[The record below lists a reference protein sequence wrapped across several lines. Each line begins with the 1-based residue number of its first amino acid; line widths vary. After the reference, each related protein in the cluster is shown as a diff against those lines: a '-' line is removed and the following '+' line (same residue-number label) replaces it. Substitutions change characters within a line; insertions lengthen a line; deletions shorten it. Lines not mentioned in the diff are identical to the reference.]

1 MANNTKIRGITIEL
15 SADTQGISD
24 GLKEVRSSLSQTQKS
39 LKDVDKL
46 LKFNPSNTDLLKQK
60 QEYLGKA
67 VQDTRKK
74 LEEEKQLLEQ
84 LQNAGNSDKTREQQ
98 NALQREIIETTNK
111 LKDLEKQA
119 KDAASVLGTKMQQ
132 AGEKLKD
139 VGDKISSVG
148 NKLTVGVT
156 APIVAAATAAAKFAS
171 DYDENLNKV
180 EASFGDAADSVK
192 QWATTATESFGM
204 SESAALEL
212 TAQFGD
218 MGTSMGL
225 SNEEAAQMST
235 SLAGLAGDLASFKNI
250 STDRAMNALTGIFTG
265 QTKALQGLGVVMNE
279 VNLTKFAED
288 QGKVYKNMTEAEKVM
303 LRYQYVMS
311 RTKNAQGDY
320 ARTSDG
326 AANSLRTLKATLE
339 NLAVTLGK
347 EVLPLITPLIQKLTA
362 GIKKLNEMD
371 PKTKKLVVTL
381 LGIAAAMGPILSVG
395 GKAVSL
401 VGTVVKDVGKLITA
415 MAGQKV
421 ATDAATASQSKFNLS
436 LLANPI
442 VAVTAAIIAA
452 IAAITAIT
460 YALAK
465 ASDES
470 VKFKDNATAIA
481 SAAKENSSAVQSMAD
496 NAAASI
502 AKMQAQ
508 EQVTDELIGTIERLS
523 DKENK
528 SSAEIKELNDAVRKL
543 NDIYPDLNLQYDAAA
558 DNLNMTNKELRNNIK
573 LTQNQAKVA
582 AYAKIYNELLA
593 KQTQLQIDQI
603 AIQNQLNAAE
613 QEHGDLIEKASS
625 RGAANILYM
634 DEAKSAKYAADGVKE
649 LGNALTENE
658 RAQASSAA
666 QMEVITQEMAS
677 MGITV
682 DPVTGTFEEFSE
694 AVDEATDS
702 MEESNNAITES
713 TNRLQYEQTVH
724 DTFAQAVIKSYHD
737 LRDAVVNSIETQ
749 ISWLDKY
756 EAAQTVSASEIEKNL
771 TEQIKG
777 VEEWQTNLVKLAD
790 MGINQGL
797 LKYLMDMGPKGA
809 GYVRGLVEGGADE
822 LSKINKLWEEA
833 MGVET
838 LATETGEELKGVIQD
853 LIPGFED
860 LGYQT
865 GAGFA
870 RGMNKA
876 QTLVNNAASAM
887 TRAAV
892 DTGRNVL
899 GIASP
904 SKVFAWIGE
913 MTGLGFE
920 QGLKN
925 SFGAA
930 DKWLSTEL
938 SSFSQPGID
947 NAAIYNAIRSGAGDA
962 SINVY
967 LDDRELTRGLKGL
980 GVSFA

>member
-288 QGKVYKNMTEAEKVM
+288 QGKVYKQMTEAEKVM

-311 RTKNAQGDY
+311 RTQNAQGDY

-347 EVLPLITPLIQKLTA
+347 EVLPLITPLIQKLTE
-362 GIKKLNEMD
+362 GIKKINEMD

-381 LGIAAAMGPILSVG
+381 LGVAAAIGPIVSIG

-401 VGTVVKDVGKLITA
+401 IGTIVGGVGQLITRIA
-415 MAGQKV
+415 AHTVASGAEAV
-421 ATDAATASQSKFNLS
+421 ATEGAAVAQTHLNAAM
-436 LLANPI
+436 LANPI
-442 VAVTAAIIAA
+442 VALVAG
-452 IAAITAIT
+452 ITALVGVLAV
-460 YALAK
+460 YASNADWAGKRMEELNKQVKASNSAFSEQKESFKTEQSDIDKLTSKLAK
-465 ASDES
+465 LQKKEELSADEKLEMAAG
-470 VKFKDNATAIA
+470 VKRLN
-481 SAAKENSSAVQSMAD
+481 
-496 NAAASI
+496 
-502 AKMQAQ
+502 
-508 EQVTDELIGTIERLS
+508 ELMPE
-523 DKENK
+523 
-528 SSAEIKELNDAVRKL
+528 
-543 NDIYPDLNLQYDAAA
+543 LNLQID
-558 DNLNMTNKELRNNIK
+558 KES
-573 LTQNQAKVA
+573 
-582 AYAKIYNELLA
+582 
-593 KQTQLQIDQI
+593 
-603 AIQNQLNAAE
+603 
-613 QEHGDLIEKASS
+613 G
-625 RGAANILYM
+625 
-634 DEAKSAKYAADGVKE
+634 
-649 LGNALTENE
+649 
-658 RAQASSAA
+658 
-666 QMEVITQEMAS
+666 
-677 MGITV
+677 
-682 DPVTGTFEEFSE
+682 
-694 AVDEATDS
+694 
-702 MEESNNAITES
+702 
-713 TNRLQYEQTVH
+713 
-724 DTFAQAVIKSYHD
+724 
-737 LRDAVVNSIETQ
+737 
-749 ISWLDKY
+749 
-756 EAAQTVSASEIEKNL
+756 
-771 TEQIKG
+771 
-777 VEEWQTNLVKLAD
+777 KLAD
-790 MGINQGL
+790 ATGKVIENTDALKENFDAAYKVYELEKNDELRSASLDHYNESMTARNEAETRLNQLIEERNALSQQDATASNIAKFNELTNAINEAQAAYDNADQGAADAKATFESLAEATEEVTEAVAASTEAVNSNIPSWNELSASQKASAEAVAQAYTDMKNAVIDSIQSQMDMFEQFEQAEAMGTEELLNNMQSQVDGVRDWEQNLTTLADRGINQNL
-797 LKYLMDMGPKGA
+797 LQYLLQMGPKGSRYVQSFVNMSDEEFARANALWQESLDIKGLTDEIGQDLTDGLADVA
-809 GYVRGLVEGGADE
+809 GQMDTTGLNLAQGLARGISSGKGLVIAAAKDMARAT
-822 LSKINKLWEEA
+822 IDTTRNV
-833 MGVET
+833 MGV
-838 LATETGEELKGVIQD
+838 
-853 LIPGFED
+853 
-860 LGYQT
+860 
-865 GAGFA
+865 
-870 RGMNKA
+870 
-876 QTLVNNAASAM
+876 S
-887 TRAAV
+887 
-892 DTGRNVL
+892 
-899 GIASP
+899 SP
-904 SKVFAWIGE
+904 SKVFKWIGE

-920 QGLKN
+920 QGLKD

-930 DKWLSTEL
+930 DKWLSNEL
-938 SSFSQPGID
+938 SSFSTPKID
-947 NAAIYNAIRSGAGDA
+947 SEAIYSAVRDGAGAA

>member
-15 SADTQGISD
+15 SADTQGISE

-74 LEEEKQLLEQ
+74 LEEEKKLLEQ

-119 KDAASVLGTKMQQ
+119 KDAASVLGTQMQQ
-132 AGEKLKD
+132 AGDKLKD

-171 DYDENLNKV
+171 DYDENMNKV

-326 AANSLRTLKATLE
+326 AANSLRTLKASLE

-347 EVLPLITPLIQKLTA
+347 EVLPLITPLIQKLTE
-362 GIKKLNEMD
+362 GIKKINEMD

-381 LGIAAAMGPILSVG
+381 LGVAAAIGPIVSIG

-401 VGTVVKDVGKLITA
+401 IGTIVGGVGKLITSIA
-415 MAGQKV
+415 AHTVASGAEAV
-421 ATDAATASQSKFNLS
+421 ATEGAAVAQTHLNAAM
-436 LLANPI
+436 LANPI
-442 VAVTAAIIAA
+442 VALVAG
-452 IAAITAIT
+452 ITALVGVLAV
-460 YALAK
+460 YASNADWAGKRMEELNKQVKASNSAFSEQKESFKTEQSDIDKLTNKLAK
-465 ASDES
+465 LQKKEELSADEKLEMAAG
-470 VKFKDNATAIA
+470 VKRLN
-481 SAAKENSSAVQSMAD
+481 
-496 NAAASI
+496 
-502 AKMQAQ
+502 
-508 EQVTDELIGTIERLS
+508 ELMPE
-523 DKENK
+523 
-528 SSAEIKELNDAVRKL
+528 
-543 NDIYPDLNLQYDAAA
+543 LNLQIDKESGKLADATGKVIENTDALKENFDAAYKVYEMEKN
-558 DNLNMTNKELRNNIK
+558 DELRSAS
-573 LTQNQAKVA
+573 LDH
-582 AYAKIYNELLA
+582 YNESMTARNEAETRL
-593 KQTQLQIDQI
+593 
-603 AIQNQLNAAE
+603 NQLMEERNALSQQDAT
-613 QEHGDLIEKASS
+613 
-625 RGAANILYM
+625 AANI
-634 DEAKSAKYAADGVKE
+634 AKFNE
-649 LGNALTENE
+649 LTNAINE
-658 RAQASSAA
+658 AQAAYNNADQGAKDAKATFESLAEATEEVTEAVAASTEAVNSNIPSWNELSASQKA
-666 QMEVITQEMAS
+666 SAEAVGQAYTNMKNAVIDSIQSQMDM
-677 MGITV
+677 
-682 DPVTGTFEEFSE
+682 FEEFEQAE
-694 AVDEATDS
+694 AIGTEELLKNMQSQVDGVRDW
-702 MEESNNAITES
+702 
-713 TNRLQYEQTVH
+713 EQ
-724 DTFAQAVIKSYHD
+724 
-737 LRDAVVNSIETQ
+737 
-749 ISWLDKY
+749 
-756 EAAQTVSASEIEKNL
+756 NL
-771 TEQIKG
+771 T
-777 VEEWQTNLVKLAD
+777 TLAD
-790 MGINQGL
+790 RGINQNL
-797 LKYLMDMGPKGA
+797 LQYLLEMGPKGSR
-809 GYVRGLVEGGADE
+809 YVQSFVNMSDEEFARANELWQESLDIKGLTDEIGRDLTEGLADVASQMDTTGLNLAQGLARGISSGKGLVIAAAKDMARATVDTTR
-822 LSKINKLWEEA
+822 NV
-833 MGVET
+833 MGV
-838 LATETGEELKGVIQD
+838 
-853 LIPGFED
+853 
-860 LGYQT
+860 
-865 GAGFA
+865 
-870 RGMNKA
+870 
-876 QTLVNNAASAM
+876 S
-887 TRAAV
+887 
-892 DTGRNVL
+892 
-899 GIASP
+899 SP
-904 SKVFAWIGE
+904 SKVFKWIGE

-947 NAAIYNAIRSGAGDA
+947 TNAIYSAIRSGAGDA

>member
-15 SADTQGISD
+15 SADTQGISE

-74 LEEEKQLLEQ
+74 LEEEKKLLEQ

-111 LKDLEKQA
+111 LKDLEKQS
-119 KDAASVLGTKMQQ
+119 KEAASVLGTKMQE
-132 AGEKLKD
+132 AGKKLQE
-139 VGDKISSVG
+139 VGQKISSVG

-192 QWATTATESFGM
+192 KWATTATESFGM

-288 QGKVYKNMTEAEKVM
+288 QGKVYKQMSEAERVM

-326 AANSLRTLKATLE
+326 AANSLRTLKASLE

-347 EVLPLITPLIQKLTA
+347 EVLPLITPLIQKLTE

-371 PKTKKLVVTL
+371 PKTKKLVTTL
-381 LGIAAAMGPILSVG
+381 LGIAAAIGPILSIG

-401 VGTVVKDVGKLITA
+401 VGSFTAAFGKLNTV
-415 MAGQKV
+415 MM
-421 ATDAATASQSKFNLS
+421 
-436 LLANPI
+436 ANPI
-442 VAVTAAIIAA
+442 LAVV
-452 IAAITAIT
+452 AAITALVG
-460 YALAK
+460 ALAAYEFGADS
-465 ASDES
+465 ASNRMIALNKE
-470 VKFKDNATAIA
+470 VKEANDAFNETNEAI
-481 SAAKENSSAVQSMAD
+481 KT
-496 NAAASI
+496 
-502 AKMQAQ
+502 
-508 EQVTDELIGTIERLS
+508 EQTDVKNLTERV
-523 DKENK
+523 
-528 SSAEIKELNDAVRKL
+528 KELNKKEHLSNAEKTQMAAMVQQLNKL
-543 NDIYPDLNLQYDAAA
+543 MPELNLEIDKQ
-558 DNLNMTNKELRNNIK
+558 TGK
-573 LTQNQAKVA
+573 LTQNTA
-582 AYAKIYNELLA
+582 ALEKNFEAALKKYNLEKDQERMTAALEHYNEQLERRAEAESRIAEYQAELA
-593 KQTQLQIDQI
+593 KY
-603 AIQNQLNAAE
+603 
-613 QEHGDLIEKASS
+613 QEMEASS
-625 RGAANILYM
+625 GSFGTYQNTIDDLTIALNEAYKAFADASVGAAM
-634 DEAKSAKYAADGVKE
+634 A
-649 LGNALTENE
+649 ENE
-658 RAQASSAA
+658 YAGLADTVEEVNEAVVVSTESVRSNIPAWNELSASQRASAEAVGQAYTNMKNAVIDSIQA
-666 QMEVITQEMAS
+666 QMDM
-677 MGITV
+677 
-682 DPVTGTFEEFSE
+682 FEEFEQAE
-694 AVDEATDS
+694 AMGTEELLSNMQSQVDGVRDW
-702 MEESNNAITES
+702 
-713 TNRLQYEQTVH
+713 EQ
-724 DTFAQAVIKSYHD
+724 
-737 LRDAVVNSIETQ
+737 
-749 ISWLDKY
+749 
-756 EAAQTVSASEIEKNL
+756 NL
-771 TEQIKG
+771 T
-777 VEEWQTNLVKLAD
+777 TLAD
-790 MGINQGL
+790 RGINQNL
-797 LKYLMDMGPKGA
+797 LQYLLEMGPKGSRYVQSFVNMSDEEFARANALWQESLDIKGLTDEIGQGLTDGLADVA
-809 GYVRGLVEGGADE
+809 GQMDETGLNLAQGLARGISSGKALVIAAAKDMAHAT
-822 LSKINKLWEEA
+822 IDTTRNV
-833 MGVET
+833 MGV
-838 LATETGEELKGVIQD
+838 
-853 LIPGFED
+853 
-860 LGYQT
+860 
-865 GAGFA
+865 
-870 RGMNKA
+870 
-876 QTLVNNAASAM
+876 
-887 TRAAV
+887 
-892 DTGRNVL
+892 
-899 GIASP
+899 ASP
-904 SKVFAWIGE
+904 SKVFKWIGE

-920 QGLKN
+920 QGLKD
-925 SFGAA
+925 SFGSA
-930 DKWLSTEL
+930 DKWLSNEL
-938 SSFSQPGID
+938 SSFSAPKID

>member
-15 SADTQGISD
+15 SADTQGISE
-24 GLKEVRSSLSQTQKS
+24 GLKEVRSSLSQTQKA

-74 LEEEKQLLEQ
+74 LEEEKKLLEQ

-119 KDAASVLGTKMQQ
+119 KDAASVLGTQMQQ
-132 AGEKLKD
+132 AGDKLKD

-192 QWATTATESFGM
+192 EWATTATESFGM

-225 SNEEAAQMST
+225 SNEEAAEMST
-235 SLAGLAGDLASFKNI
+235 KLAGLAGDLASFKNI

-339 NLAVTLGK
+339 NLAVALGK

-381 LGIAAAMGPILSVG
+381 LGIAAAIGPILSVG

-401 VGTVVKDVGKLITA
+401 AGSVVGGIGKVITA
-415 MAGQKV
+415 LAGQKV
-421 ATDAATASQSKFNLS
+421 ATDAAEASQTKFNLS

-481 SAAKENSSAVQSMAD
+481 NATKDTSSAVQTMAD
-496 NAAASI
+496 NAASSI
-502 AKMQAQ
+502 AQMQAQ
-508 EQVTDELIGTIERLS
+508 DQITNELIGTIDRLANKE
-523 DKENK
+523 DK
-528 SSAEIKELNDAVRKL
+528 SAEEVLELQDAVRKL
-543 NDIYPDLNLQYDAAA
+543 NDIYPDLNAEYDAAA
-558 DNLNMTNKELRNNIK
+558 DNLNMTNDELKKNIK
-573 LTQNQAKVA
+573 LTQNQAKTA

-593 KQTQLQIDQI
+593 KQTQLQIDNL
-603 AIQNQLNAAE
+603 AIQNQLNAANDE
-613 QEHGDLIEKASS
+613 SAEILE
-625 RGAANILYM
+625 RAANRKADAIFNM
-634 DEAKSAKYAADGVKE
+634 DEQKTAKAYADGIKD
-649 LGNALTENE
+649 LSNALTENE
-658 RAQASSAA
+658 RAQESSAA
-666 QMEVITQEMAS
+666 QMEVIRQEMEA

-682 DPVTGTFEEFSE
+682 DPVTGSFEEFGD
-694 AVDEATDS
+694 AVDESTDYL
-702 MEESNNAITES
+702 EESNEALTENA
-713 TNRLQYEQTVH
+713 NRVQYETTVH
-724 DTFAQAVIKSYHD
+724 NEFAQTVIKSYHD

-756 EAAQTVSASEIEKNL
+756 EEAQTVSASTIEKNL
-771 TEQIKG
+771 TDQIAG
-777 VEEWQTNLVKLAD
+777 VNEWQQNLVKLSD

-809 GYVRGLVEGGADE
+809 GYVRGLVEGGTTE
-822 LSKINKLWEEA
+822 LAKINKLWADA
-833 MGVET
+833 MNVQG
-838 LATETGEELKGVIQD
+838 LATDTGAKVKRILSD
-853 LIPGFED
+853 LTIDFES
-860 LGYQT
+860 LGYNT

-870 RGMNKA
+870 RGMSKA

-904 SKVFAWIGE
+904 SKVFTWIGE